1 MDCISLADL
10 STEILLQI
18 CRHFCLHCQDEYSEA
33 WDTRPLCYQRRREEQ
48 KRDAK
53 SWYALNRHALFSLS
67 LASKRLRNIA
77 QPILYHEFV
86 LGYDDSWRTD
96 FYSWNGRLGS
106 FMRSITRN
114 PDLAS
119 LVKVV
124 HIHTLLLKSQTSEEN
139 RAVIQET
146 ASSLGIDL
154 PSAWRQRVE
163 KAPGVMKWGW
173 PSAYQLFMLSKPD
186 GKGDLDDKEQWGL
199 AIEFHH
205 GRQLGPSWM
214 NGEMVAMLVAQLPNL
229 DRLSLPGSF
238 DCWPFQG
245 FPDTALSALNIST
258 LGLKTLDLGVRADAL
273 IQVATGLETLN
284 LHQYEFWPD
293 FPQMPNLK
301 TIRITEGRFSV
312 DHMKH
317 ILSACTGGLR
327 CFEYEA
333 AVDRPSLP
341 APHNHPFHL
350 SDAILHLQMHKNT
363 LQTVH
368 LDVRRQKAPIRRID
382 RDIDFKSFTALE
394 HLFLGARIICS
405 RKFSPEPGD
414 LPESHG
420 LIRLIPSSIVS
431 LSVTQTRNR
440 NRLKSGLEGLANW
453 VNLHPGAFPRLK
465 WVRCGGEATSV
476 GSMFSVAGVD
486 FGHKI
491 CSLSSVKPYLNGEDR
506 APGYMQIT
514 GLDPYEDE
522 DEY

>member
-53 SWYALNRHALFSLS
+53 SWYSLNRHALFSLS

-96 FYSWNGRLGS
+96 CYSWNGRLAS
-106 FMRSITRN
+106 FVRSITRN

-124 HIHTLLLKSQTSEEN
+124 HIDTLLLKSQTSEEN

-163 KAPGVMKWGW
+163 KIPGVMKWGFSCW

-186 GKGDLDDKEQWGL
+186 GKADLNKEERWNL
-199 AIEFHH
+199 AIEFHQGH
-205 GRQLGPSWM
+205 QLGPSWM
-214 NGEMVAMLVAQLPNL
+214 NGEIVAMLVAQLPNL
-229 DRLSLPGSF
+229 DRLSLPGSS
-238 DCWPFQG
+238 DCWSRRG
-245 FPDTALSALNIST
+245 FPDTALPALNVST
-258 LGLKTLDLGVRADAL
+258 LGLKTLDLGVRANAL

-301 TIRITEGRFSV
+301 TLRITEGRFSAYNLK
-312 DHMKH
+312 ML
-317 ILSACTGGLR
+317 LSACTGGLR
-327 CFEYEA
+327 CFEYETA
-333 AVDRPSLP
+333 ANTPPPPGPSD
-341 APHNHPFHL
+341 NHFHV
-350 SDAILHLQMHKNT
+350 SEAILHLQMHKNT

-368 LDVRRQKAPIRRID
+368 LDVRGQKNSVGMIGWD
-382 RDIDFKSFTALE
+382 VDFKDFTALE
-394 HLFLGARIICS
+394 HLFLGTRMICS
-405 RKFSPEPGD
+405 QKFLHEQDFPV
-414 LPESHG
+414 SHG
-420 LIRLIPSSIVS
+420 LIRLIPPSIVS

-440 NRLKSGLEGLANW
+440 NRLESGLEGLANW
-453 VNLHPGAFPRLK
+453 MNLHPGAFPRLK
-465 WVRCGGEATSV
+465 WVRCGGEATTI
-476 GSMFSVAGVD
+476 GSLFSVAGVD

-491 CSLSSVKPYLNGEDR
+491 WSLSSVKPYLNGEDR
-506 APGYMQIT
+506 APGDMA
-514 GLDPYEDE
+514 LLFMDSDE
-522 DEY
+522 NDI